1 MKETESI
8 DVLTNYS
15 GGVDP
20 LIKKRKKMGIG
31 KLLWSCDN
39 QIMLFVVAQNT
50 FPDFLVSG
58 VVPMIDGNEW
68 NMVSSHL
75 LIIITFTNKLHPS

>member
-8 DVLTNYS
+8 EMLNYS

-31 KLLWSCDN
+31 KLLWSCDS

-50 FPDFLVSG
+50 FPDFLISG
-58 VVPMIDGNEW
+58 VVPMVDGNEW
-68 NMVSSHL
+68 NLVSTHL
-75 LIIITFTNKLHPS
+75 LIIMATNKLHPP